1 MRSMRMYEEFGQ
13 FVETTWRPVVFRRRR
28 LWIRKEVRP
37 CHLPE
42 ISEDAEDQCE
52 LIVKVYHRGQLA
64 GMAHMSPDLDSL
76 FDQACHTFDT
86 SLQPLSSGWVWEC
99 DVQSMNWMLPGKS
112 TSRRLRPGIDVLLH
126 GTNTFHNNW
135 KGDHTCTG
143 ALSTILPPFYST

>member
-86 SLQPLSSGWVWEC
+86 SLQPLSSG
-99 DVQSMNWMLPGKS
+99 
-112 TSRRLRPGIDVLLH
+112 
-126 GTNTFHNNW
+126 
-135 KGDHTCTG
+135 
-143 ALSTILPPFYST
+143 